1 MDAEN
6 EWQEFL
12 DTFGFLITALYD
24 GRYDVI
30 GHDKERNRVVVQAQ
44 SGVFAIEKLTEEE
57 T

>member
-1 MDAEN
+1 MDEE
-6 EWQEFL
+6 EWQKFL
-12 DTFGFLITALYD
+12 DQFGFLVTSLYD

-30 GHDKERNRVVVQAQ
+30 GFDPGRVRVVVQTQ